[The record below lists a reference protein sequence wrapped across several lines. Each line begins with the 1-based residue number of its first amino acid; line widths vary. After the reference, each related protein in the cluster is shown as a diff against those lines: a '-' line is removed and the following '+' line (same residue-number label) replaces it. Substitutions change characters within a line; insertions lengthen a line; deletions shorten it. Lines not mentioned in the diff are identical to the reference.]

1 MKCPGQD
8 SRYWKP
14 GAIFEVRCPKCGH
27 EVEFFKDD
35 TTRLCKKCGHRFVNP
50 EMDFGC
56 ASYCQYAEQCLGD
69 FPAELLAER
78 DDLLKDRVAIEMK
91 RYFGRDFKRIGH
103 AAGVAR
109 YAERIVKEEQG
120 NPAVVLCAA
129 YLHDIGIHEAE
140 RRHKSTA
147 AQYHEKE
154 GPGIARKILTKL
166 GAKQETID
174 EVCDIIGH
182 HHHPRDK
189 ETLNFK
195 ILYDADLI
203 VNLEERYKN
212 REIEKE
218 SLSEVIEK
226 TFLTDT
232 GKQLAR
238 KTFLGGEE

>member
-14 GAIFEVRCPKCGH
+14 GAIFEVQCPKCGH

-56 ASYCQYAEQCLGD
+56 ASYCPYAEQCLGD
-69 FPAELLAER
+69 LPSELLAER
-78 DDLLKDRVAIEMK
+78 DDLLKDRVAVEMK
-91 RYFGRDFKRIGH
+91 RYFGQDFKRIGH
-103 AAGVAR
+103 AANVAR

-140 RRHKSTA
+140 RKHNSVA

-154 GPGIARKILTKL
+154 GPPIAREILTRL
-166 GAKQETID
+166 GAKQEIID

-182 HHHPRDK
+182 HHQPRDE
-189 ETLNFK
+189 ETVNFK
-195 ILYDADLI
+195 AVYDADLI
-203 VNLEERYKN
+203 VNLEEGYKN
-212 REIEKE
+212 REIERE
-218 SLSEVIEK
+218 RLSEIVEK
-226 TFLTDT
+226 KMLTAT
-232 GKQLAR
+232 GKRLAR
-238 KTFLGGEE
+238 DVLLVS